1 MVLSDRERDEADQ
14 MRRRIKT
21 ALSIHFEHV
30 YRGPGRKLE
39 AECRCPACVMA
50 LALRGEVG
58 PDGADP
64 RER

>member
-1 MVLSDRERDEADQ
+1 MALIERERAEADE

-30 YRGPGRKLE
+30 YRGPGRAPE
-39 AECRCPACVMA
+39 AQCKCTACVMA
-50 LALRGEVG
+50 LALKGRE
-58 PDGADP
+58 PQDGADP